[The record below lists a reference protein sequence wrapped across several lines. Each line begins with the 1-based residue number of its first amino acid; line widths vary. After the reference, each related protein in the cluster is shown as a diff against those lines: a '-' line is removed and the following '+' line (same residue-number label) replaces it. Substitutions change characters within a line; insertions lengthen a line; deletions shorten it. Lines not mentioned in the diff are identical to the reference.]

1 MTEYFSIKA
10 SVIQWACFRA
20 GEMYSAL
27 MEDKKFANLKKEN
40 KGYVQL
46 TMSTLQRLSKLLRYP
61 VAYFFFEEP
70 VYDYDKLSIN
80 DFRKFPNSS
89 EPKNNI
95 DLKEQIDFCIG
106 HQDWFREYIQ
116 DYDPV
121 YFKFNSKF
129 SITDDPIAV
138 ARSISDF
145 LHLETINS
153 LNISMFFKSL
163 KEKLENHYILI
174 ESSKVLKNTKYR
186 LNLDEFRGFALA
198 DKNVPLIFINA
209 NDSSHGQIFTLFHE
223 LGHICLGVSGVSD
236 TDLFSKVKTEKWCNE
251 FAANILM
258 PKDAI
263 TRDYQEIKD
272 LEQLISNSQKKYHV
286 SSFAFLIR
294 LLNLNLIKEEQFK
307 IKYEEAEEKY
317 KNFITKQNEDKK
329 NGGGNY
335 YNSVKSRESQLF
347 AKSVILSTLSGE
359 TTYRDALNL
368 LDIKTIKTFNKLSST
383 QGGF

>member
-61 VAYFFFEEP
+61 VAYFFLEEP

-95 DLKEQIDFCIG
+95 DLKEQIDYCIG

-383 QGGF
+383 QWSF